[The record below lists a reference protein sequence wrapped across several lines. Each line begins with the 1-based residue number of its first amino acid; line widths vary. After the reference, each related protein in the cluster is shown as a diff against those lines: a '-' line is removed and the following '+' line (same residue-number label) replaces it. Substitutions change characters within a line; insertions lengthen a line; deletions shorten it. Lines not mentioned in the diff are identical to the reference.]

1 MKKHDIKPKKV
12 VICLNANEE
21 EQRIFNVLRKKMQRN
36 SNSDVIR
43 RLIYEKYEFFCNS
56 L

>member
-12 VICLNANEE
+12 TICLNANEE
-21 EQRIFNVLRKKMQRN
+21 EQRIFNVLRRKLRRN

-43 RLIYEKYEFFCNS
+43 LLINEKYEFFCNS